1 MLASVDAWGEGWP
14 GAIRSATRMSVLD
27 LETVQCRVQGGV
39 ATMTLNRP
47 EALNAWNR
55 QLGDDMNE
63 ALQGFADDRAVR
75 AIVITGAGRAFC
87 SGADLRSGLDLG
99 ADGVIDVLTPL
110 RESFNPLL
118 ARLRT
123 VPKPVIAAVNGPA
136 AGIGCSLAL
145 ACDLVIAAE
154 SAYFLLAFVNVGL
167 SLDGGVS
174 QSLVARVGPTRAFE
188 MAYLGERIAA
198 PQALAWGLINRVVAG
213 EALDA
218 AVSELAGRL
227 AAGPPGSYAAIKRTI
242 NHRAY
247 EGFAELMDLEAEL
260 QQERVGSRDAQE
272 GVIAFAEKRPPRF
285 TGE

>member
-1 MLASVDAWGEGWP
+1 M
-14 GAIRSATRMSVLD
+14 LD
-27 LETVQCRVQGGV
+27 LQTVKCRVDGGV

-47 EALNAWNR
+47 DALNAWNR

-63 ALQGFADDRAVR
+63 ALQAFADDRAVR
-75 AIVITGAGRAFC
+75 TIVITGAGRAFS

-110 RESFNPLL
+110 RESYNPLL
-118 ARLRT
+118 ERVRT

-145 ACDLVIAAE
+145 ACDLVVAAE

-167 SLDGGVS
+167 SLDGGAS
-174 QSLVARVGPTRAFE
+174 QSLVARIGATRAFE

-198 PQALAWGLINRVVAG
+198 PQALEWGLVNRVVADD
-213 EALDA
+213 ALEGSVA
-218 AVSELAGRL
+218 ELATRL
-227 AAGPPGSYAAIKRTI
+227 ATGPPGSYAAIKRTI
-242 NHRAY
+242 NRRAY

-260 QQERVGSRDAQE
+260 QQERVASRDATE
-272 GVIAFAEKRPPRF
+272 GVLAFAEKRPPQF